1 MTIIKNLRL
10 GLIHVAVA
18 VSLVP
23 ITGVLNRIM
32 IHELGLLASLV
43 ALLIVLPHL
52 LAPMQPFIGQYSDQH
67 SILGY
72 RRTPYIAVGLLL
84 CIGGAVLTPFAALAM
99 GASFWPGLAFAVA
112 AFLLWGLGYNLAVVS
127 YLSLAS
133 DLSSEQQRSRTI
145 AVMWFMMIASVIVT
159 AISTGRALDQYSPE
173 RLVQVFM
180 ACGAVAL
187 VLGAIGLVGLEPR
200 VDDRRRTTDDRQD
213 DGRPTTDDRQGAG
226 PSSVVGRPS
235 SPDRTSARAA
245 IAAVMSNPVAR
256 AFFVYLTLLLAA
268 ILGQDVL
275 LEPFGAE
282 AFGMSVRETT
292 QLTAIW
298 GAATLIA
305 LLLQGL
311 LFSRFLSKRAGATL
325 GASVAALGF
334 GLIALSGIL
343 NAQALFVP
351 GIAVLGFGTGIATTT
366 NLALMLDMTTPQSV
380 GLFIGAWGVA
390 DAAARGL
397 GNLLAGVVRDL
408 AGLLLGNPVAGYVTV
423 FLLEGLML
431 CVALVLLRRIDV
443 AAFQSERPSLTQL
456 IAVAGDA

>member
-67 SILGY
+67 PILGY

-99 GASFWPGLAFAVA
+99 GSSFWPGLAFAVA

-200 VDDRRRTTDDRQD
+200 TQRE
-213 DGRPTTDDRQGAG
+213 QGTGNRGQA
-226 PSSVVGRPS
+226 

-275 LEPFGAE
+275 LEPAGAE

-292 QLTAIW
+292 QLTATW

-311 LFSRFLSKRAGATL
+311 LLSRFLSKRAGATL

-408 AGLLLGNPVAGYVTV
+408 AGLLLGNPVAGYITV

-443 AAFQSERPSLTQL
+443 AAFQGERPSLTQL

>member
-52 LAPMQPFIGQYSDQH
+52 LAPMQPFIGQYSDEH
-67 SILGY
+67 PILGY

-99 GASFWPGLAFAVA
+99 GSSFWPGLAFAVA

-173 RLVQVFM
+173 RLVQVFL
-180 ACGAVAL
+180 ACGVVAL
-187 VLGAIGLVGLEPR
+187 VLGAVGLVGLEPR
-200 VDDRRRTTDDRQD
+200 IQSE
-213 DGRPTTDDRQGAG
+213 QGTGNRGQA
-226 PSSVVGRPS
+226 

-292 QLTAIW
+292 QLTATW

-311 LFSRFLSKRAGATL
+311 LLSRFLSKRAGATL

-408 AGLLLGNPVAGYVTV
+408 AGLLLGNPVAGYITV

-443 AAFQSERPSLTQL
+443 AAFRGERPSLTQL

>member
-52 LAPMQPFIGQYSDQH
+52 LAPMQPFIGQYSDEH
-67 SILGY
+67 PILGY

-99 GASFWPGLAFAVA
+99 GSSFWPGLAFAVA

-159 AISTGRALDQYSPE
+159 AISTGRALDPYSPE
-173 RLVQVFM
+173 RLVQVFL

-187 VLGAIGLVGLEPR
+187 VLGAVGLVGLEPR
-200 VDDRRRTTDDRQD
+200 IQSEQGTGNREQASPE
-213 DGRPTTDDRQGAG
+213 RP
-226 PSSVVGRPS
+226 
-235 SPDRTSARAA
+235 SARAA

-292 QLTAIW
+292 QLTATW

-311 LFSRFLSKRAGATL
+311 LLSRFLSKRAGATL

-408 AGLLLGNPVAGYVTV
+408 AGLLLGNPVAGYITV

-443 AAFQSERPSLTQL
+443 AAFRGERPSLTQL

>member
-99 GASFWPGLAFAVA
+99 DASFWPGLAFAVA

-200 VDDRRRTTDDRQD
+200 VDDRRRTTDDRQ
-213 DGRPTTDDRQGAG
+213 GVG

-245 IAAVMSNPVAR
+245 IAAVMSTPVAR

-311 LFSRFLSKRAGATL
+311 LLSRFLSKRAGATL

-443 AAFQSERPSLTQL
+443 AAFRGERQSLTQL
-456 IAVAGDA
+456 IAVAGEA

>member
-67 SILGY
+67 PILGY

-99 GASFWPGLAFAVA
+99 GSSFWPGLAFAVA

-200 VDDRRRTTDDRQD
+200 TQRE
-213 DGRPTTDDRQGAG
+213 QGTGNRGQA
-226 PSSVVGRPS
+226 

-292 QLTAIW
+292 QLTATW

-311 LFSRFLSKRAGATL
+311 LLSRFLSKRAGATL

-408 AGLLLGNPVAGYVTV
+408 AGLLLGNPVAGYITV

-431 CVALVLLRRIDV
+431 CVALVLLRQIDV
-443 AAFQSERPSLTQL
+443 AAFQGERPSLTQL

>member
-67 SILGY
+67 PILGY

-84 CIGGAVLTPFAALAM
+84 CIGGAVLTPFAALTM
-99 GASFWPGLAFAVA
+99 GSSFWPGLAFAVA
-112 AFLLWGLGYNLAVVS
+112 TFLLWGLGYNLAVVS

-200 VDDRRRTTDDRQD
+200 IQRE
-213 DGRPTTDDRQGAG
+213 QGTGNRGQA
-226 PSSVVGRPS
+226 

-311 LFSRFLSKRAGATL
+311 VLSRFLSKRAGATL

-408 AGLLLGNPVAGYVTV
+408 AGLLLGNPVAGYITV

-443 AAFQSERPSLTQL
+443 AAFRGERPSLTQL

>member
-32 IHELGLLASLV
+32 IHELGMLASLV

-67 SILGY
+67 PILGY

-99 GASFWPGLAFAVA
+99 GSSFWPGLAFAVA

-200 VDDRRRTTDDRQD
+200 TQRE
-213 DGRPTTDDRQGAG
+213 QGTGNRGQA
-226 PSSVVGRPS
+226 

-292 QLTAIW
+292 QLTATW

-311 LFSRFLSKRAGATL
+311 LLSRFLSKRAGATL

-408 AGLLLGNPVAGYVTV
+408 AGLLLGNPVAGYITV

-443 AAFQSERPSLTQL
+443 AAFQGERPSLTQL

>member
-1 MTIIKNLRL
+1 MTILKNLRL

-23 ITGVLNRIM
+23 ITGVLNRVM

-52 LAPMQPFIGQYSDQH
+52 LAPMQPFIGGFSDRRP
-67 SILGY
+67 IFGY
-72 RRTPYIAVGLLL
+72 RRTPYIAVGLIC
-84 CIGGAVLTPFAALAM
+84 CIGGATLTPVAALAM
-99 GASFWPGLAFAVA
+99 GANFWPGLAFAVGT
-112 AFLLWGLGYNLAVVS
+112 FLLWGLGYNLAVVG

-133 DLSSEQQRSRTI
+133 DLSTEAQRSRTI

-159 AISTGRALDQYSPE
+159 AISTGRALEQYSPE

-180 ACGAVAL
+180 VCGGVAL
-187 VLGAIGLVGLEPR
+187 LLSAIGLIGLEPR
-200 VDDRRRTTDDRQD
+200 LSRAA
-213 DGRPTTDDRQGAG
+213 P
-226 PSSVVGRPS
+226 PSVEPDRPS
-235 SPDRTSARAA
+235 LRASL
-245 IAAVMSNPVAR
+245 AAVTSNPIAR

-292 QLTAIW
+292 QLTAVW
-298 GAATLIA
+298 GGATLLA

-311 LFSRFLSKRAGATL
+311 LFSRFLSKQAGATV
-325 GASVAALGF
+325 GALVAALGF
-334 GLIALSGIL
+334 GLIALSAIL
-343 NAQALFVP
+343 DMQPLFVP

-366 NLALMLDMTTPQSV
+366 NLALMLDMTTPQNV
-380 GLFIGAWGVA
+380 GLFIGAWGMA

-408 AGLLLGNPVAGYVTV
+408 AGALFGNPLAGYTTV
-423 FLLEGLML
+423 FILEGLML
-431 CVALVLLRRIDV
+431 CVALLLLRRIDI
-443 AAFQSERPSLTQL
+443 AAFRGERPSMTQL
-456 IAVAGDA
+456 VALAGDAS